1 MIYIGL
7 GSNLGNRIQNI
18 ENAKYLLKSYGID
31 ILKSSSYYET
41 LSWPDTS
48 NPKFINIIIES
59 NTNIPADRLIKIFK
73 LIEKKLGR
81 RKGPRNSPRTCDIDL
96 ISYRDKI
103 FLDKIKIPHKR
114 MSKRNFVLLPLFEI
128 APDWI
133 HPITKKSVKD
143 LIFSLPI
150 KDITTIKQI

>member
-18 ENAKYLLKSYGID
+18 ENAKYLLKSHGID

-73 LIEKKLGR
+73 LIEKKLG
-81 RKGPRNSPRTCDIDL
+81 T
-96 ISYRDKI
+96 
-103 FLDKIKIPHKR
+103 
-114 MSKRNFVLLPLFEI
+114 
-128 APDWI
+128 W
-133 HPITKKSVKD
+133 
-143 LIFSLPI
+143 
-150 KDITTIKQI
+150 